1 LGGICYLS
9 KKNNTPSKLN
19 TDLKEAIK
27 KFKRI
32 KYDNSKDLL
41 FKVLDSDPINPEAH
55 YYLGMIFSKEE
66 NWQKAI
72 VHLKT
77 IIDLGINFIFT
88 NQCRMLLGLIYFKNK
103 EFVRAEKEFS
113 DALESEE
120 DTGKIYAALSS
131 VYHYMNEKEKAFNF
145 AKQAYDND
153 PYNINAKNTYGYLL
167 SDYNINI
174 TKSIEILREV
184 VRLKPDNPAY
194 LDSLG
199 WAYYKKG
206 DYKAAKASLEEAVK
220 YANDNTE
227 IKNHLEIVN
236 KFEVS

>member
-1 LGGICYLS
+1 MS
-9 KKNNTPSKLN
+9 KKNNTPSKIN

-32 KYDNSKDLL
+32 KYDNSKELL
-41 FKVLDSDPINPEAH
+41 FKVLESDPINPEAH
-55 YYLGMIFSKEE
+55 YYLGLIYSKEE

-103 EFVRAEKEFS
+103 EFDRAEKEFS
-113 DALESEE
+113 DALDSEE

-184 VRLKPDNPAY
+184 VRLKPDNPSY

-220 YANDNTE
+220 YANDNIE
-227 IKNHLEIVN
+227 IRKHLEIVN
-236 KFEVS
+236 KFEGS

>member
-1 LGGICYLS
+1 MS
-9 KKNNTPSKLN
+9 KKNNTPSRIN

-41 FKVLDSDPINPEAH
+41 YKVLESDPINPEAH
-55 YYLGMIFSKEE
+55 YYLGLIFSKEE

-103 EFVRAEKEFS
+103 EFDRAEKEFS

-120 DTGKIYAALSS
+120 NTGKIYAALSS
-131 VYHYMNEKEKAFNF
+131 VYHYMNEKEKAFNY

-184 VRLKPDNPAY
+184 VRLKPDNPSY

-206 DYKAAKASLEEAVK
+206 DYRAAKASLEEAVK
-220 YANDNTE
+220 YANDNIE
-227 IKNHLEIVN
+227 IRKHLEIVN
-236 KFEVS
+236 KFEGS

>member
-1 LGGICYLS
+1 MS
-9 KKNNTPSKLN
+9 RKNNTPSKIN

-32 KYDNSKDLL
+32 KYDSSKDLL
-41 FKVLDSDPINPEAH
+41 YKVLESDPINPEAH
-55 YYLGMIFSKEE
+55 YYLGLIYSKEE

-103 EFVRAEKEFS
+103 EFTRALKEFT

-120 DTGKIYAALSS
+120 ETGKIYAALSC
-131 VYHYMNEKEKAFNF
+131 VYHYMNEKEKAFNY
-145 AKQAYDND
+145 AKQAFDID
-153 PYNINAKNTYGYLL
+153 PYNLNAKNTYGFLL

-206 DYKAAKASLEEAVK
+206 DYKAAKASLEEAFK
-220 YANDNTE
+220 YANDNIE
-227 IKNHLEIVN
+227 IKNHLETIN
-236 KFEVS
+236 KFKNS